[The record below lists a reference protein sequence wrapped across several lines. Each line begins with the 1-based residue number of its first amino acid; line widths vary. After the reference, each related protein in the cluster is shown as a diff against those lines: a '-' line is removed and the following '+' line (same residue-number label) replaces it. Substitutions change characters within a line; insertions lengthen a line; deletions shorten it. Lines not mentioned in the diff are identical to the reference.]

1 MTADPSPAIDA
12 LSLKSRDEIAT
23 SIATLEAA
31 IAALHAGAL
40 ADELHARAVRAA
52 QKLAGSS
59 GRRGLASCSDL
70 ARKIEQAF
78 EDVAGSDL
86 AEAPPLAELVRG
98 LRAGFDARSAGH
110 VSDDDDGATP
120 ASGPHSAGQQHVART
135 ILIIDDSPLMRRL
148 VQLGL
153 DSDGGWSIHQAES
166 GAEGVAIA
174 ACAQPDAILLDVEMP
189 DLDGPA
195 TLAILRTQDA
205 TREIPV
211 LFLTGH
217 SAEADRSRLM
227 ALGAAGLI
235 AKPFSPAGL
244 AAEVARLLG
253 WAP

>member
-1 MTADPSPAIDA
+1 MTADLSPPIEAIW
-12 LSLKSRDEIAT
+12 LKSRDDIARR
-23 SIATLEAA
+23 IATLEAA
-31 IAALHAGAL
+31 IAALRAGAL
-40 ADELHARAVRAA
+40 ADELRARAVSDA

-59 GRRGLASCSDL
+59 GLFGLASCSDL

-78 EDVAGSDL
+78 ESTGGPDL
-86 AEAPPLAELVRG
+86 AEAPRLAELVRK
-98 LRAGFDARSAGH
+98 LRAGFDARAAGH
-110 VSDDDDGATP
+110 AADDDDGATP
-120 ASGPHSAGQQHVART
+120 ASVQLPARQQPVAHT
-135 ILIIDDSPLMRRL
+135 ILIIDDSALMRRL

-153 DSDGGWSIHQAES
+153 GGDSGWPTHQAES
-166 GAEGVAIA
+166 GAEGVAMA
-174 ACAQPDAILLDVEMP
+174 ARAQPAGILLDVEMP
-189 DLDGPA
+189 GLDGPA
-195 TLAILRTQDA
+195 TLAILRAQET